1 MSHECFGL
9 PPLEAIACDTPAVCA
24 DTSGLHEN
32 LEGICPLI
40 SPPDHVDGYL
50 AVLDAALRGEQ
61 KLDEEKV
68 QTFLARFSMKAIAE
82 RLTAFFYS
90 LLDR

>member
-9 PPLEAIACDTPAVCA
+9 PPLEAIACGTPAVCA

-50 AVLDAALRGEQ
+50 AVLDAALRGKQ

-68 QTFLARFSMKAIAE
+68 QALLALFSMNAIAE
-82 RLTAFFYS
+82 CLTAFFYS